1 MMTHKVNTLLTLLK
15 NAITSRKK
23 KVIIRYNYQNFKLLQ
38 HLVEA
43 GLIRGLECVGT
54 TKKER
59 HLIVFLKYDVFLEPA
74 VKEINII
81 SKVERK
87 KTYKKNEMI
96 KYHNLFK

>member
-1 MMTHKVNTLLTLLK
+1 
-15 NAITSRKK
+15 
-23 KVIIRYNYQNFKLLQ
+23 
-38 HLVEA
+38 
-43 GLIRGLECVGT
+43 VGT

-74 VKEINII
+74 IKEINII

-96 KYHNLFK
+96 KYHNLFNYAFFSNSSYSYDEQTNECLFTIR